1 MTTAQVLRSSR
12 LADQRGFT
20 LLLVL
25 VAVVVLGL
33 VAGITGR
40 LWSSVMQQER
50 EAELL
55 FRGDQYRRAIE
66 SYSNLKKGGKGGSY
80 PATVDDLLR
89 DKRMPEVKRH
99 LRQEYKD
106 PFTGEPFEL
115 IPAGGQVG
123 GLGSGK
129 AAIGGFKGVRS
140 TSTLKPFKDDG
151 FPLEYESFKGAASY
165 ADWEFVFEPADANKN
180 GTATGTVP
188 PGTSGAMKP

>member
-1 MTTAQVLRSSR
+1 
-12 LADQRGFT
+12 
-20 LLLVL
+20 
-25 VAVVVLGL
+25 VVVLGL

-66 SYSNLKKGGKGGSY
+66 SYCNLKKGGKGGAY
-80 PATVDDLLR
+80 PAKVEDLLE

-99 LRQEYKD
+99 LRKEYKD

-151 FPLEYESFKGAASY
+151 FPVEYESFKGAASY
-165 ADWEFVFEPADANKN
+165 ADWKFVHELSDNEQKKA
-180 GTATGTVP
+180 ATGAVP
-188 PGTSGAMKP
+188 PGTPGTMKP